1 MISRF
6 QAGVLFALAA
16 ATALGAITT
25 QAKIVYI
32 LGGNALTVMLIRFVS
47 TALITGCI
55 VAGRRYWSSGQPVSG
70 AGRGQLRLT
79 LITGVAWSAGMI
91 CYLLSVQTV
100 PVSIAA
106 LLFYTYPLM
115 VLGVSV
121 AAGNVRL
128 SAALGALFLAAFV
141 GLGLALLNGEI
152 ILELKGVALA
162 LLAAVGATLTF
173 FIGARVARQV
183 DPFTL
188 TFRVSVIGLV
198 MILPFAQ
205 GHIAFPDGTGLVAL
219 GGATACY
226 IIGILCQ
233 FAALSRLAP
242 ASAAFILNFEPVVSI
257 LLASGFLGELLSWR
271 QWLGVS
277 LVLLALLASTWIR
290 ESRGMN

>member
-16 ATALGAITT
+16 ATALGAITS
-25 QAKIVYI
+25 QAKIVYL
-32 LGGNALTVMLIRFVS
+32 LGGNALTVMLIRFVL

-55 VAGRRYWSSGQPVSG
+55 VVGRRYCRSERPALD
-70 AGRGQLRLT
+70 AGRGQFRLI
-79 LITGVAWSAGMI
+79 LIIGIAWSAGMI
-91 CYLLSVQTV
+91 CYLLSIQTV

-121 AAGNVRL
+121 VAGNVRF
-128 SAALGALFLAAFV
+128 STTLGALFLAAFI

-152 ILELKGVALA
+152 ILELKGLALA

-173 FIGARVARQV
+173 FIGARVAQQV

-188 TFRVSVIGLV
+188 TFRVSVIGLF
-198 MILPFAQ
+198 MILPFVQ
-205 GHIAFPDGTGLVAL
+205 GQIVFPNGAGLAAL

-242 ASAAFILNFEPVVSI
+242 ASAAFIFNFEPVVSI
-257 LLASGFLGELLSWR
+257 LLASGFLGEVLSWR

-277 LVLLALLASTWIR
+277 LVLLALLSSTWMR
-290 ESRGMN
+290 GSRRMN